1 MNFLIVTGLSG
12 AGKSMAVNAL
22 EDIGFFCID
31 NIPAGLLPR
40 ILDFAQQGENQLSR
54 VAVVMDIRG
63 LHSVQETNEALE
75 ALDEKKM
82 PYDILFLDASDA
94 AIRRR
99 YKETRRVHPMTI
111 SEGIPV
117 SEAIT
122 KERQILQPLRE
133 RAKYVIDTSL
143 LSTAQN
149 RERVSSLFLQKG
161 QCAMSINV
169 VSFGFKYGL
178 PQEADIVFDVRCL
191 PNPFYVPELKE
202 KTGLDQEVV
211 DYVMKFPESQELL
224 RRIESFLEYALPLYV
239 KEGKSQLMIAIGC
252 TGGKHRSITFARKI
266 GEYCTK
272 LGTVISK
279 ERGTGLIYEFS
290 VKDPEQVQKMLNL
303 FGHTG
308 RETTLRIRPDCFKCQ
323 KCGSFFISTAFLC
336 CGTATDPEKEYNI
349 EFLSPRHS
357 LSQQL
362 EGILAQYE
370 FNPHRAVRK
379 GANTVYVKSSDH
391 LEDLLT
397 FMGAGNAAMRIME
410 QRMYNDMRNK
420 TNRLSN
426 CETANMGK
434 TVQAAV
440 QVRLAIETLEEAGA
454 LETLPKPL
462 QQAARLRMQYPE
474 MPLAKLAEKFDPPVS
489 KAGLSHRFKRIQ
501 EAAARLNAAASAQP
515 EEQENLKEPEPA
527 GQDIAPS
534 PQ

>member
-1 MNFLIVTGLSG
+1 MSFSQDVKNEILHRKIVRSCCVT
-12 AGKSMAVNAL
+12 AAAYAVACFGKYFDDRGVVL
-22 EDIGFFCID
+22 
-31 NIPAGLLPR
+31 
-40 ILDFAQQGENQLSR
+40 QTEN
-54 VAVVMDIRG
+54 
-63 LHSVQETNEALE
+63 
-75 ALDEKKM
+75 
-82 PYDILFLDASDA
+82 
-94 AIRRR
+94 
-99 YKETRRVHPMTI
+99 
-111 SEGIPV
+111 EGI
-117 SEAIT
+117 AQLAQKLYARCGIT
-122 KERQILQPLRE
+122 
-133 RAKYVIDTSL
+133 
-143 LSTAQN
+143 
-149 RERVSSLFLQKG
+149 
-161 QCAMSINV
+161 
-169 VSFGFKYGL
+169 
-178 PQEADIVFDVRCL
+178 
-191 PNPFYVPELKE
+191 
-202 KTGLDQEVV
+202 
-211 DYVMKFPESQELL
+211 
-224 RRIESFLEYALPLYV
+224 
-239 KEGKSQLMIAIGC
+239 
-252 TGGKHRSITFARKI
+252 
-266 GEYCTK
+266 
-272 LGTVISK
+272 GTVISK
-279 ERGTGLIYEFS
+279 ERGIGLIYEFS

-440 QVRLAIETLEEAGA
+440 QVRLAIEMLEEAGA

-474 MPLAKLAEKFDPPVS
+474 MPLAKLAEKFAPPVS

-501 EAAARLNAAASAQP
+501 EAAARLNAAASVQP